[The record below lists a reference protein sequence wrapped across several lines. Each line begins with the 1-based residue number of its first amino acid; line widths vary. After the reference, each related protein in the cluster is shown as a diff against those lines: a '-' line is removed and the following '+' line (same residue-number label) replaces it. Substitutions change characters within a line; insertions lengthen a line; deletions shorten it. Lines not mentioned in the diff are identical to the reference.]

1 MAFVFEPVMADF
13 RKIDDEIP
21 GGVDPF
27 LSERL
32 PWAAVHGD
40 LARVQECMVGGANI
54 DERGRQRRTALME
67 ASAYGRVDVVE
78 YLLNQNPQ
86 YNSKDSDGHTALM
99 HGAKNGHLAVCE
111 VLVNSKCVDLN
122 MQDAKR
128 WTALM
133 WAAHNGHTPVV
144 QYLVNASANSAVQ
157 DVQGRTAVDLATAKG
172 SKAILE
178 GTRAKRVREVTL
190 EGARKGFANV
200 IEKAVRRGA
209 TEEDLSLALLA
220 ASSSGHDGIVVQLL
234 AAKASINF
242 QITAKG
248 GSAAEPGTPRE
259 GQQSGSALLLAS
271 ANGHIRVV
279 NQLLS
284 STADVNLLADDG
296 GTLNPDRGL
305 SPLWVAAKNGYENVV
320 KACITAHADL
330 EVRNW
335 DGTTPLII
343 ATKEGHDEVVRA
355 LLEVGANV
363 FAKDMFGRAAG
374 DVALQAL
381 PPGASPDDRDPRFV
395 CAELLVPKQTEPPA
409 TETLAFYP
417 RPQSEHRRSL
427 DGQGPS
433 IANLERLFDSV
444 VHDIKEAGKAPYPKT
459 SSDSF

>member
-1 MAFVFEPVMADF
+1 
-13 RKIDDEIP
+13 
-21 GGVDPF
+21 
-27 LSERL
+27 
-32 PWAAVHGD
+32 VHGD

-111 VLVNSKCVDLN
+111 ALVNSKCVDLN

-157 DVQGRTAVDLATAKG
+157 DAQGRTAVDLATAAS

-178 GTRAKRVREVTL
+178 GTVAKRVREVTL

-200 IEKAVRRGA
+200 IERAVLRGA

-220 ASSSGHDGIVVQLL
+220 ASSSGHDNIVVQLL

-242 QITAKG
+242 QMIDKV

-279 NQLLS
+279 NQLLAS
-284 STADVNLLADDG
+284 AADVNLLADDG

-305 SPLWVAAKNGYENVV
+305 SPLWVAAKNGYEDVV
-320 KACITAHADL
+320 MACINAHADL

-343 ATKEGHDEVVRA
+343 ATKEGHDHVVRA

-381 PPGASPDDRDPRFV
+381 ESVSSRDEGDHRFN
-395 CAELLVPKQTEPPA
+395 CADLLVPKQTEPPA
-409 TETLAFYP
+409 TETLVLSARVQP
-417 RPQSEHRRSL
+417 ERRFS
-427 DGQGPS
+427 DGQGPTMS
-433 IANLERLFDSV
+433 GLDRLFDSV
-444 VHDIKEAGKAPYPKT
+444 ALNIKESGKPMGERTRTTTIGRYT
-459 SSDSF
+459 SKDSY